1 MTESSATT
9 DQGQVSAA
17 QAAPVVKK
25 GKLKSSWKITNVSDS
40 IDDPIADCLVIL
52 SKIYGAPISRTAL
65 RAGLPLENN
74 RLSVG
79 LTSRAAARAGMSSR
93 VLSRSI
99 TQMSTLELPCILL
112 LNPDKACVLTDID
125 FDTQTLTVVKPESG
139 MGKETID
146 IPDLEESYS
155 GYAIFV
161 HPSFDRIK
169 DTATFEQPK
178 QKSWFWGKMLSSW
191 RIYRD
196 VLIASFLINTMAL
209 ATPFFILNVYD
220 RVIPNSAFET
230 LWVLAIGIGIVYFF
244 SLLMQ
249 SLRGYFVD
257 LAGQKASLNMSAE
270 LIEKTLGMKMSS
282 RPDSVGSYSNKIQQ
296 FDSIRDFITSFSIT
310 AMVDM
315 PFVFLALFVIWY
327 LAGPIVLI
335 HVVAICF
342 LLLYS
347 LLIHKPLKTAIENTY
362 QATSKKNAILVEG
375 LNGLENLKMLGAEN
389 KVQKDW
395 EDSISLIA
403 RWGSR
408 SRFLST
414 SVNHIAS
421 FVQNGTVV
429 AVVIAGVYAISEG
442 FLTQGGLIAIVILSR
457 QAIAPMTQFVG
468 LIARYHRAKTAY
480 QTLKKVMEVP
490 VERPPEST
498 FLHRAAFRGE
508 IEFKNVSFK
517 YPDQNAYALKD
528 VSFKMNAGEHV
539 GLIGSIG
546 SGKST
551 LGKILMGLYEPENGM
566 VTVDGTDTRQI
577 DPHDLR
583 YFIGCVPQD
592 ITLFRGSVRENI
604 IMGHPDVEDE
614 AILRAAQLSGVT
626 EIVKKHSAGFDMPV
640 GEQGR
645 SLSGGQRQTVALARA
660 VLHDPP
666 ILILDEPSSSMDAR
680 TEKRLT
686 NHLSNILEGKTLVL
700 ITHRASLLALV
711 ERVIVLDNG
720 SVRADGPK
728 DHILEAIQKGQL
740 NL

>member
-1 MTESSATT
+1 MTHQSVNKTTIQATPT
-9 DQGQVSAA
+9 AS
-17 QAAPVVKK
+17 KK
-25 GKLKSSWKITNVSDS
+25 KTGASWKITNVSDT

-52 SKIYGAPISRTAL
+52 SKIYGQPISRTAL

-79 LTSRAAARAGMSSR
+79 LTARAAGRAGLSSR
-93 VLSRSI
+93 VLSRSLK
-99 TQMSTLELPCILL
+99 QMSTLELPCILL
-112 LNPDKACVLTDID
+112 LDPDKACVLTDINYES
-125 FDTQTLTVVKPESG
+125 QMLTVVKPESG
-139 MGKETID
+139 MGKESLAIA
-146 IPDLEESYS
+146 DLEKSYS

-169 DTATFEQPK
+169 DTSSLERPK
-178 QKSWFWGKMLSSW
+178 KRSWFWGKMLSSW

-196 VLIASFLINTMAL
+196 VLVASFLINVMGL

-230 LWVLAIGIGIVYFF
+230 LWVLAIGIAIVYFF

-270 LIEKTLGMKMSS
+270 LMEKTLGMKMSS
-282 RPDSVGSYSNKIQQ
+282 RPESVGSYSNKIQQ

-310 AMVDM
+310 ALIDM
-315 PFVFLALFVIWY
+315 PFVVLALLVIWY
-327 LAGPIVLI
+327 LAGPIVFI
-335 HVVAICF
+335 HIIAICF

-347 LLIHKPLKTAIENTY
+347 IVIHRPLKTAIENTY

-395 EDSISLIA
+395 EDSISLIT

-442 FLTQGGLIAIVILSR
+442 FLTQGGLIAIVILTR

-468 LIARYHRAKTAY
+468 LLARYHRARTAY
-480 QTLKKVMEVP
+480 QTLKKIMMVP
-490 VERPPEST
+490 VERPSEST
-498 FLHRAAFRGE
+498 FLHRATLRGE

-528 VSFKMNAGEHV
+528 VSFSLKAGEHV

-551 LGKILMGLYEPENGM
+551 LGKLLIGLYDPEEGM

-577 DPHDLR
+577 DPNDLR

-604 IMGHPDVEDE
+604 IMGHPDVDDE
-614 AILRAAQLSGVT
+614 AILRAAQLSGVS
-626 EIVKKHSAGFDMPV
+626 EIVRKHSAGFDMPV

-680 TEKRLT
+680 TERRLC
-686 NHLSNILEGKTLVL
+686 NNLKSILEGKTLLLV
-700 ITHRASLLALV
+700 THRASLLTLV
-711 ERVIVLDNG
+711 DRVIVLDNG
-720 SVRADGPK
+720 SIRADGPK
-728 DHILEAIQKGQL
+728 DNILEAIQRGQL
-740 NL
+740 SL

>member
-1 MTESSATT
+1 MTHQSVNKTTIQATPT
-9 DQGQVSAA
+9 AS
-17 QAAPVVKK
+17 KK
-25 GKLKSSWKITNVSDS
+25 NPEASWKITNVGDT

-52 SKIYGAPISRTAL
+52 SKIYGQPISRTAL

-79 LTSRAAARAGMSSR
+79 LTARAAGRAGLSSR
-93 VLSRSI
+93 VLSRSLKE
-99 TQMSTLELPCILL
+99 MSTLELPCILL
-112 LNPDKACVLTDID
+112 LDPDKACVLTDINYES
-125 FDTQTLTVVKPESG
+125 QMLTVVKPESG
-139 MGKETID
+139 MGKESLAIA
-146 IPDLEESYS
+146 DLEKSYN

-169 DTATFEQPK
+169 DTSSLERPK
-178 QKSWFWGKMLSSW
+178 KKSWFWGKMLSSW

-196 VLIASFLINTMAL
+196 VLVASFLINVMGL

-230 LWVLAIGIGIVYFF
+230 LWVLAIGIAIVYFF

-270 LIEKTLGMKMSS
+270 LMEKTLGMKMSS
-282 RPDSVGSYSNKIQQ
+282 RPESVGSYSNKIQQ

-310 AMVDM
+310 ALIDM
-315 PFVFLALFVIWY
+315 PFVALALLVIWY
-327 LAGPIVLI
+327 LAGPIVFI
-335 HVVAICF
+335 HIIAICF

-347 LLIHKPLKTAIENTY
+347 IVIHRPLKTAIENTY

-375 LNGLENLKMLGAEN
+375 LNGLENLKMLGAES

-395 EDSISLIA
+395 EDSISLIT

-442 FLTQGGLIAIVILSR
+442 FLTQGGLIAIVILTR

-468 LIARYHRAKTAY
+468 LLARYHRARTAY
-480 QTLKKVMEVP
+480 QTLKKIMMVP

-498 FLHRAAFRGE
+498 FLHRATLRGE

-528 VSFKMNAGEHV
+528 VSFSLKAGEHV

-551 LGKILMGLYEPENGM
+551 LGKLLIGLYDPEEGM

-577 DPHDLR
+577 DPNDLR
-583 YFIGCVPQD
+583 CFIGCVPQD

-604 IMGHPDVEDE
+604 IMGHPDVDDE
-614 AILRAAQLSGVT
+614 AILRAAQLSGVS

-680 TEKRLT
+680 TERRLC
-686 NHLSNILEGKTLVL
+686 NNLKSILEGKTLLLV
-700 ITHRASLLALV
+700 THRASLLTLV
-711 ERVIVLDNG
+711 DRVIVLDNG
-720 SVRADGPK
+720 SIRADGPK
-728 DHILEAIQKGQL
+728 DNILEAIQRGQL
-740 NL
+740 SL

>member
-1 MTESSATT
+1 MKATVRPKNKQST
-9 DQGQVSAA
+9 
-17 QAAPVVKK
+17 
-25 GKLKSSWKITNVSDS
+25 WKIKNLGDA
-40 IDDPIADCLVIL
+40 IDDPIADCLVML
-52 SKIYGAPISRTAL
+52 SKIYGQPISRTAI

-74 RLSVG
+74 RLSVN
-79 LTSRAAARAGMSSR
+79 LASRAAARAGLSSR
-93 VLSRSI
+93 VLGRPLK
-99 TQMSTLELPCILL
+99 QMSTLELPCILL
-112 LNPDKACVLTDID
+112 LSPDKACVLTDINYKD
-125 FDTQTLTVVKPESG
+125 QTLTILLPETG
-139 MGKETID
+139 MGKQIVPID
-146 IPDLEESYS
+146 QIEERYS

-161 HPSFDRIK
+161 HPSFDRVR
-169 DTATFEQPK
+169 DTAELERPK
-178 QKSWFWGKMLSSW
+178 HKSWFWGKMLDSW

-196 VLIASFLINTMAL
+196 VLIASFLINTMGL

-220 RVIPNSAFET
+220 RVIPNNAFET
-230 LWVLAIGIGIVYFF
+230 LWVLAIGIAIVYLF

-270 LIEKTLGMKMSS
+270 LIEKTLGMKMTA
-282 RPDSVGSYSNKIQQ
+282 RPESIGSYSNKIQQ

-327 LAGPIVLI
+327 LAGPIVLVHI
-335 HVVAICF
+335 VAICF
-342 LLLYS
+342 LILYS
-347 LLIHKPLKTAIENTY
+347 LLIHRPLKAAIEQTY

-375 LNGLENLKMLGAEN
+375 LNGLENLKMLGAES

-442 FLTQGGLIAIVILSR
+442 FLTQGGLIAVVILTR

-468 LIARYHRAKTAY
+468 LIARFHRAKTAY
-480 QTLKKVMEVP
+480 TTLKKVMEVP
-490 VERPPEST
+490 VERPAEST
-498 FLHRAAFRGE
+498 FLHRASILGAV
-508 IEFKNVSFK
+508 EFKNVSFK

-528 VSFKMNAGEHV
+528 VSFSMKAGEHV

-577 DPHDLR
+577 DPNDLR

-604 IMGHPDVEDE
+604 ILGHPDVDDE
-614 AILRAAQLSGVT
+614 AILRAAQLAGVT
-626 EIVKKHSAGFDMPV
+626 EIVKQHSAGFDMPV

-660 VLHDPP
+660 LLHDPP

-680 TEKRLT
+680 TEKRLC
-686 NHLSNILEGKTLVL
+686 NQLSRILDGKTLLLV
-700 ITHRASLLALV
+700 THRASLLTLV
-711 ERVIVLDNG
+711 DRVIVLDNG
-720 SVRADGPK
+720 TVRADGPK
-728 DHILEAIQKGQL
+728 DNILEAIQKGQL
-740 NL
+740 SL

>member
-1 MTESSATT
+1 MTHQSVNKTTIQATPT
-9 DQGQVSAA
+9 AS
-17 QAAPVVKK
+17 KK
-25 GKLKSSWKITNVSDS
+25 KTEASWKITNVGDT

-52 SKIYGAPISRTAL
+52 SKIYGQPISRTAL

-79 LTSRAAARAGMSSR
+79 LTARAAGRAGLSSR
-93 VLSRSI
+93 VLSRSLK
-99 TQMSTLELPCILL
+99 QMSTLELPCILL
-112 LNPDKACVLTDID
+112 LDPDKACVLTDINYES
-125 FDTQTLTVVKPESG
+125 QMLTVVKPESG
-139 MGKETID
+139 MGKESLAIA
-146 IPDLEESYS
+146 DLEKSYN

-169 DTATFEQPK
+169 DTSSLERPK
-178 QKSWFWGKMLSSW
+178 KKSWFWGKMLSSW

-196 VLIASFLINTMAL
+196 VLVASFLINVMGL

-230 LWVLAIGIGIVYFF
+230 LWVLAIGIAIVYFF

-270 LIEKTLGMKMSS
+270 LMEKTLGMKMSS
-282 RPDSVGSYSNKIQQ
+282 RPESVGSYSNKIQQ

-310 AMVDM
+310 ALIDM
-315 PFVFLALFVIWY
+315 PFVVLALLVIWY
-327 LAGPIVLI
+327 LAGPIVFI
-335 HVVAICF
+335 HIIAICF

-347 LLIHKPLKTAIENTY
+347 IVIHRPLKTAIENTY

-375 LNGLENLKMLGAEN
+375 LNGLENLKMLGAES

-395 EDSISLIA
+395 EDSISLIT

-429 AVVIAGVYAISEG
+429 TVVIAGVYAISEG
-442 FLTQGGLIAIVILSR
+442 FLTQGGLIAIVILTR

-468 LIARYHRAKTAY
+468 LLARYHRARTAY
-480 QTLKKVMEVP
+480 QTLKKIMMVP

-498 FLHRAAFRGE
+498 FLHRATLRGE

-528 VSFKMNAGEHV
+528 VSFSLKAGEHV

-551 LGKILMGLYEPENGM
+551 LGKLLIGLYDPEEGM

-577 DPHDLR
+577 DPNDLR
-583 YFIGCVPQD
+583 CFIGCVPQD

-604 IMGHPDVEDE
+604 IMGHPDVDDE
-614 AILRAAQLSGVT
+614 AILRAAQLSGVS

-680 TEKRLT
+680 TERRLC
-686 NHLSNILEGKTLVL
+686 NNLKSILEGKTLLLV
-700 ITHRASLLALV
+700 THRASLLTLV
-711 ERVIVLDNG
+711 DRVIVLDNG
-720 SVRADGPK
+720 SIRADGPK
-728 DHILEAIQKGQL
+728 DNILEAIQRGQL
-740 NL
+740 SL

>member
-1 MTESSATT
+1 MTHQSVNKTTIQATPT
-9 DQGQVSAA
+9 AS
-17 QAAPVVKK
+17 KK
-25 GKLKSSWKITNVSDS
+25 KTEASWKITNVGDT

-52 SKIYGAPISRTAL
+52 SKIYGQPISRTAL

-79 LTSRAAARAGMSSR
+79 LTARAAGRAGLSSR
-93 VLSRSI
+93 VLSRSLK
-99 TQMSTLELPCILL
+99 QMSTLELPCILL
-112 LNPDKACVLTDID
+112 LDPDKACVLTDINYES
-125 FDTQTLTVVKPESG
+125 QMLTVVKPESG
-139 MGKETID
+139 MGKESLAIA
-146 IPDLEESYS
+146 DLEKSYS

-169 DTATFEQPK
+169 DTSSLERPK
-178 QKSWFWGKMLSSW
+178 KRSWFWGKMLSSW

-196 VLIASFLINTMAL
+196 VLVASFLINVMGL

-230 LWVLAIGIGIVYFF
+230 LWVLAIGIAIVYFF

-270 LIEKTLGMKMSS
+270 LMEKTLGMKMSS
-282 RPDSVGSYSNKIQQ
+282 RPESVGSYSNKIQQ

-310 AMVDM
+310 ALIDM
-315 PFVFLALFVIWY
+315 PFVVLALLVIWY
-327 LAGPIVLI
+327 LAGPIVFI
-335 HVVAICF
+335 HIIAICF

-347 LLIHKPLKTAIENTY
+347 IVIHRPLKTAIENTY

-375 LNGLENLKMLGAEN
+375 LNGLENLKMLGAES

-395 EDSISLIA
+395 EDSISLIT

-442 FLTQGGLIAIVILSR
+442 FLTQGGLIAIVILTR

-468 LIARYHRAKTAY
+468 LLARYHRARTAY
-480 QTLKKVMEVP
+480 QTLKKIMMVP

-498 FLHRAAFRGE
+498 FLHRATLRGE

-528 VSFKMNAGEHV
+528 VSFSLKAGEHV

-551 LGKILMGLYEPENGM
+551 LGKLLIGLYDPAEGM

-577 DPHDLR
+577 DPNDLR

-604 IMGHPDVEDE
+604 IMGHPDVDDE
-614 AILRAAQLSGVT
+614 AILRAAQLSGVS

-680 TEKRLT
+680 TERRLC
-686 NHLSNILEGKTLVL
+686 NNLKSILEGKTLLLV
-700 ITHRASLLALV
+700 THRASLLTLV
-711 ERVIVLDNG
+711 DRVIVLDNG
-720 SVRADGPK
+720 SIRADGPK
-728 DHILEAIQKGQL
+728 DNILEAIQRGQL
-740 NL
+740 SL

>member
-1 MTESSATT
+1 MTHQSVNKTTIQATPT
-9 DQGQVSAA
+9 AS
-17 QAAPVVKK
+17 KK
-25 GKLKSSWKITNVSDS
+25 KTEASWKITNVGDT

-52 SKIYGAPISRTAL
+52 SKIYGQPISRTAL

-79 LTSRAAARAGMSSR
+79 LTARAAGRAGLSSR
-93 VLSRSI
+93 VLSRSLK
-99 TQMSTLELPCILL
+99 QMSTLELPCILL
-112 LNPDKACVLTDID
+112 LDPDKACVLTDINYES
-125 FDTQTLTVVKPESG
+125 QMLTVVKPESG
-139 MGKETID
+139 MGKESLAIA
-146 IPDLEESYS
+146 DLEKSYS

-169 DTATFEQPK
+169 DTSSLERPK
-178 QKSWFWGKMLSSW
+178 KKSWFWGKMLSSW

-196 VLIASFLINTMAL
+196 VLVASFLINVMGL

-230 LWVLAIGIGIVYFF
+230 LWVLAIGIAIVYFF

-270 LIEKTLGMKMSS
+270 LMEKTLGMKMSS
-282 RPDSVGSYSNKIQQ
+282 RPESVGSYSNKIQQ

-310 AMVDM
+310 ALIDM
-315 PFVFLALFVIWY
+315 PFVVLALLVIWY
-327 LAGPIVLI
+327 LAGPIVFI
-335 HVVAICF
+335 HIIAICF

-347 LLIHKPLKTAIENTY
+347 IVIHRPLKTAIENTY

-375 LNGLENLKMLGAEN
+375 LNGLENLKMLGAES

-395 EDSISLIA
+395 EDSISLIT

-429 AVVIAGVYAISEG
+429 TVVIAGVYAISEG
-442 FLTQGGLIAIVILSR
+442 FLTQGGLIAIVILTR

-468 LIARYHRAKTAY
+468 LLARYHRARTAY
-480 QTLKKVMEVP
+480 QTLKKIMMVP

-498 FLHRAAFRGE
+498 FLHRATLRGE

-528 VSFKMNAGEHV
+528 VSFSLKAGEHV

-551 LGKILMGLYEPENGM
+551 LGKLLIGLYDPEEGM

-577 DPHDLR
+577 DPNDLR
-583 YFIGCVPQD
+583 CFIGCVPQD

-604 IMGHPDVEDE
+604 IMGHPDVDDE
-614 AILRAAQLSGVT
+614 AILRAAQLSGVS

-680 TEKRLT
+680 TERRLC
-686 NHLSNILEGKTLVL
+686 NNLKSILEGKTLLLV
-700 ITHRASLLALV
+700 THRASLLTLV
-711 ERVIVLDNG
+711 DRVIVLDNG
-720 SVRADGPK
+720 SIRADGPK
-728 DHILEAIQKGQL
+728 DNILEAIQRGQL
-740 NL
+740 SL

>member
-1 MTESSATT
+1 MTEHSANIPRQNATIT
-9 DQGQVSAA
+9 SENDVE
-17 QAAPVVKK
+17 
-25 GKLKSSWKITNVSDS
+25 SSWKISNVSDTV
-40 IDDPIADCLVIL
+40 DDPIADCLVIL
-52 SKIYGAPISRTAL
+52 SRIYGQPISRTAL
-65 RAGLPLENN
+65 RAGLPLEKN
-74 RLSVG
+74 RLSVS
-79 LTSRAAARAGMSSR
+79 LAARAAARAGLSSR

-99 TQMSTLELPCILL
+99 HQMSTLELPCILL
-112 LNPDKACVLTDID
+112 LAAGKACVLTDID
-125 FDTQTLTVVKPESG
+125 FSAQTLTVIMPESG
-139 MGKETID
+139 MGKEHLPIAE
-146 IPDLEESYS
+146 LEKNYT

-161 HPSFDRIK
+161 HPSFDRLK
-169 DTATFEQPK
+169 DTSTLERPT

-196 VLIASFLINTMAL
+196 VLVASFLINVMGL

-230 LWVLAIGIGIVYFF
+230 LWVLAIGIAIVYFF

-270 LIEKTLGMKMSS
+270 LIEKTLGMKMSA
-282 RPDSVGSYSNKIQQ
+282 RPESVGAYSNKIQQ

-310 AMVDM
+310 ALIDM
-315 PFVFLALFVIWY
+315 PFVILALLVIWY
-327 LAGPIVLI
+327 LAGPIVFVHI
-335 HVVAICF
+335 VAICF
-342 LLLYS
+342 LIIYS
-347 LLIHKPLKTAIENTY
+347 LLIHQPLKTAIENTY

-375 LNGLENLKMLGAEN
+375 LSGLENLKMLGAES

-429 AVVIAGVYAISEG
+429 AVVIAGVYSISEG
-442 FLTQGGLIAIVILSR
+442 FLTQGGLIAIVILTR
-457 QAIAPMTQFVG
+457 QAIAPVTQFVG
-468 LIARYHRAKTAY
+468 LLARYHRARAAY
-480 QTLKKVMEVP
+480 QTLKKIMTVP

-498 FLHRAAFRGE
+498 FLHRATLRGAV
-508 IEFKNVSFK
+508 EFKSVSFK

-528 VSFKMNAGEHV
+528 VSFALEAGEHV

-551 LGKILMGLYEPENGM
+551 LGKLLMGLYEPEQGM

-577 DPHDLR
+577 DPNDLR

-592 ITLFRGSVRENI
+592 ITLFRGSVKDNI
-604 IMGHPDVEDE
+604 IMGHPHVEDE
-614 AILRAAQLSGVT
+614 AILRAAELSGVT
-626 EIVKKHSAGFDMPV
+626 EIVRKHSAGFDMPA

-660 VLHDPP
+660 LLHDPP

-680 TEKRLT
+680 TEKRLC
-686 NHLSNILEGKTLVL
+686 NNLKSILESKTLILV
-700 ITHRASLLALV
+700 THRASLLTLV
-711 ERVIVLDNG
+711 DRVIVLDNG
-720 SVRADGPK
+720 SIRADGPK
-728 DHILEAIQKGQL
+728 DNILEAIQRGQL
-740 NL
+740 SL

>member
-1 MTESSATT
+1 MTHQSVSKTT
-9 DQGQVSAA
+9 TQTTPITS
-17 QAAPVVKK
+17 KK
-25 GKLKSSWKITNVSDS
+25 KTEASWKISNVSDT

-52 SKIYGAPISRTAL
+52 SKIYGQPISRTAL

-79 LTSRAAARAGMSSR
+79 LTARAAGRAGLSSR
-93 VLSRSI
+93 VLSRSLKQI
-99 TQMSTLELPCILL
+99 SPLELPCILL
-112 LNPDKACVLTDID
+112 LDPDKACVLTDINYES
-125 FDTQTLTVVKPESG
+125 QMLTVIIPESG
-139 MGKETID
+139 MGKETLAIAD
-146 IPDLEESYS
+146 VEKSYS

-169 DTATFEQPK
+169 DTSSLERPK
-178 QKSWFWGKMLSSW
+178 KKSWFWGKMLSSW

-196 VLIASFLINTMAL
+196 VLVTSFLINVMGL

-230 LWVLAIGIGIVYFF
+230 LWVLAIGIAIVYFF

-270 LIEKTLGMKMSS
+270 LMEKTLGMKMSS
-282 RPDSVGSYSNKIQQ
+282 RPESVGSYSNKIQQ

-310 AMVDM
+310 ALIDM
-315 PFVFLALFVIWY
+315 PFVALALLVIWY

-335 HVVAICF
+335 HIIAICF

-347 LLIHKPLKTAIENTY
+347 IVIHRPLKTAIENTY

-395 EDSISLIA
+395 EDSISLIT

-442 FLTQGGLIAIVILSR
+442 FLTQGGLIAIVILTR

-468 LIARYHRAKTAY
+468 LLARYHRARTAY
-480 QTLKKVMEVP
+480 QTLKKMMMVP
-490 VERPPEST
+490 VDRPPEST
-498 FLHRAAFRGE
+498 FLHRATLRGE

-528 VSFKMNAGEHV
+528 VSFSLKAGEHV

-551 LGKILMGLYEPENGM
+551 LGKLLIGLYDPEEGM

-577 DPHDLR
+577 DPNDLR

-592 ITLFRGSVRENI
+592 ITLFRGSVKENI
-604 IMGHPDVEDE
+604 IMGHPDVDDE
-614 AILRAAQLSGVT
+614 AILRAAQLSGVS

-680 TEKRLT
+680 TERQLC
-686 NHLSNILEGKTLVL
+686 NHLKSILDGKSLLLV
-700 ITHRASLLALV
+700 THRASLLTLV
-711 ERVIVLDNG
+711 DRVIVLDNG
-720 SVRADGPK
+720 SIRADGPK
-728 DHILEAIQKGQL
+728 DNILEAIQRGQL
-740 NL
+740 SL

>member
-1 MTESSATT
+1 MTHQSVNKTTIQATPT
-9 DQGQVSAA
+9 AS
-17 QAAPVVKK
+17 KK
-25 GKLKSSWKITNVSDS
+25 KTEASWKITNVGDT

-52 SKIYGAPISRTAL
+52 SKIYGQPISRTAL

-79 LTSRAAARAGMSSR
+79 LTARAAGRAGLSSR
-93 VLSRSI
+93 VLSRSLK
-99 TQMSTLELPCILL
+99 QMSTLELPCILL
-112 LNPDKACVLTDID
+112 LDPDKACVLTDINYES
-125 FDTQTLTVVKPESG
+125 QMLTVVKPESG
-139 MGKETID
+139 MGKESLAIA
-146 IPDLEESYS
+146 DLEKSYS

-169 DTATFEQPK
+169 DTSSLERPK
-178 QKSWFWGKMLSSW
+178 KRSWFWGKMLSSW

-196 VLIASFLINTMAL
+196 VLVASFLINVMGL

-230 LWVLAIGIGIVYFF
+230 LWVLAIGIAIVYFF

-270 LIEKTLGMKMSS
+270 LMEKTLGMKMSS
-282 RPDSVGSYSNKIQQ
+282 RPESVGSYSNKIQQ

-310 AMVDM
+310 ALIDM
-315 PFVFLALFVIWY
+315 PFVVLALLVIWY
-327 LAGPIVLI
+327 LAGPIVFI
-335 HVVAICF
+335 HIIAICF

-347 LLIHKPLKTAIENTY
+347 IVIHRPLKTAIENTY

-375 LNGLENLKMLGAEN
+375 LNGLENLKMLGAES

-395 EDSISLIA
+395 EDSISLIT

-442 FLTQGGLIAIVILSR
+442 FLTQGGLIAIVILTR

-468 LIARYHRAKTAY
+468 LLARYHRARTAY
-480 QTLKKVMEVP
+480 QTLKKIMMVP

-498 FLHRAAFRGE
+498 FLHRATLRGE

-528 VSFKMNAGEHV
+528 VSFSLKAGEHV

-551 LGKILMGLYEPENGM
+551 LGKLLIGLYDPEEGM

-577 DPHDLR
+577 DPNDLR
-583 YFIGCVPQD
+583 CFIGCVPQD

-604 IMGHPDVEDE
+604 IMGHPDVDDE
-614 AILRAAQLSGVT
+614 AILRAAQLSGVS

-680 TEKRLT
+680 TERRLC
-686 NHLSNILEGKTLVL
+686 NNLKSILEGKTLLLV
-700 ITHRASLLALV
+700 THRASLLTLV
-711 ERVIVLDNG
+711 DRVIVLDNG
-720 SVRADGPK
+720 SIRADGPK
-728 DHILEAIQKGQL
+728 DNILEAIQRGQL
-740 NL
+740 SL

>member
-1 MTESSATT
+1 MTHQSVNKTTIQATPT
-9 DQGQVSAA
+9 AS
-17 QAAPVVKK
+17 KK
-25 GKLKSSWKITNVSDS
+25 KTGASWKITNVSDT

-52 SKIYGAPISRTAL
+52 SKIYGQPISRTAL

-79 LTSRAAARAGMSSR
+79 LTARAAGRAGLSSR
-93 VLSRSI
+93 VLSRSLK
-99 TQMSTLELPCILL
+99 QMSTLELPCILL
-112 LNPDKACVLTDID
+112 LDPDKACVLTDINYES
-125 FDTQTLTVVKPESG
+125 QMLTVVKPESG
-139 MGKETID
+139 MGKESLAIA
-146 IPDLEESYS
+146 DLEKSYS

-169 DTATFEQPK
+169 DTSSLERPK
-178 QKSWFWGKMLSSW
+178 KRSWFWGKMLSSW

-196 VLIASFLINTMAL
+196 VLVASFLINVMGL

-230 LWVLAIGIGIVYFF
+230 LWVLAIGIAIVYFF

-270 LIEKTLGMKMSS
+270 LMEKTLGMKMSS
-282 RPDSVGSYSNKIQQ
+282 RPESVGSYSNKIQQ

-310 AMVDM
+310 ALIDM
-315 PFVFLALFVIWY
+315 PFVVLALLVIWY
-327 LAGPIVLI
+327 LAGPIVFI
-335 HVVAICF
+335 HIIAICF

-347 LLIHKPLKTAIENTY
+347 IVIHRPLKTAIENTY

-395 EDSISLIA
+395 EDSISLIT

-442 FLTQGGLIAIVILSR
+442 FLTQGGLIAIVILTR

-468 LIARYHRAKTAY
+468 LLARYHRARTAY
-480 QTLKKVMEVP
+480 QTLKKIMMVP

-498 FLHRAAFRGE
+498 FLHRATLRGE

-528 VSFKMNAGEHV
+528 VSFSLKAGEHV

-551 LGKILMGLYEPENGM
+551 LGKLLIGLYDPEEGM

-577 DPHDLR
+577 DPNDLR

-604 IMGHPDVEDE
+604 IMGHPDVDDE
-614 AILRAAQLSGVT
+614 AILRAAQLSGVS

-680 TEKRLT
+680 TERRLC
-686 NHLSNILEGKTLVL
+686 NNLKSILEGKTLLLV
-700 ITHRASLLALV
+700 THRASLLTLV
-711 ERVIVLDNG
+711 DRVIVLDNG
-720 SVRADGPK
+720 SIRADGPK
-728 DHILEAIQKGQL
+728 DNILEAIQRGQL
-740 NL
+740 SL

>member
-1 MTESSATT
+1 MNSKAR
-9 DQGQVSAA
+9 Q
-17 QAAPVVKK
+17 
-25 GKLKSSWKITNVSDS
+25 SSWKIKNFSDT
-40 IDDPIADCLVIL
+40 IDDPIADCLVIV
-52 SKIYGAPISRTAL
+52 SKIYGHPISRTAL

-74 RLSVG
+74 RLSVS
-79 LTSRAAARAGMSSR
+79 LASRAAARAGLSSR
-93 VLSRSI
+93 VLARSFK
-99 TQMSTLELPCILL
+99 QMSTLELPCILL
-112 LNPDKACVLTDID
+112 LNPGNACVLTDID
-125 FDTQTLTVVKPESG
+125 HQEQKLTVLIPETG
-139 MGKETID
+139 MGTESVPIAE
-146 IPDLEESYS
+146 LEKHYS

-161 HPSFDRIK
+161 HPSFDRVR
-169 DTATFEQPK
+169 DSATAERPK
-178 QKSWFWGKMLSSW
+178 HKSWFWGKLLDSW

-196 VLIASFLINTMAL
+196 VLIASLLINVFGL

-230 LWVLAIGIGIVYFF
+230 LWVLAIGIAIIYLF

-270 LIEKTLGMKMSS
+270 LIEKTLGMKMTE
-282 RPDSVGSYSNKIQQ
+282 RPESVGSYSNKIQQ

-310 AMVDM
+310 TMVDM
-315 PFVFLALFVIWY
+315 PFVFLALFAIWY
-327 LAGPIVLI
+327 LSGPVVLV
-335 HVVAICF
+335 HGVAICF
-342 LLLYS
+342 LILYS
-347 LLIHKPLKTAIENTY
+347 LLIHRPLKNAIENTY

-375 LNGLENLKMLGAEN
+375 LNGLENLKMLGAES

-414 SVNHIAS
+414 SVNHIAA

-429 AVVIAGVYAISEG
+429 SVVIAGVYAISEG
-442 FLTQGGLIAIVILSR
+442 NMTQGGLIAIVILTR
-457 QAIAPMTQFVG
+457 QAIAPMTQFVS

-480 QTLKKVMEVP
+480 KTLKKVMEVP
-490 VERPPEST
+490 VERPAEST
-498 FLHRAAFRGE
+498 FLHRASIKGA
-508 IEFKNVSFK
+508 IEFKNVSFT
-517 YPDQNAYALKD
+517 YPDQNACALKD
-528 VSFKMNAGEHV
+528 VSFSLKAGEHV

-551 LGKILMGLYEPENGM
+551 LGKILMGLYEPETGM
-566 VTVDGTDTRQI
+566 VTMDGTDTRQL
-577 DPHDLR
+577 DPNDLR
-583 YFIGCVPQD
+583 RFIGCVPQD

-604 IMGHPDVEDE
+604 IMGHPDVDDE
-614 AILRAAQLSGVT
+614 AILRASRLSGVA

-660 VLHDPP
+660 LLHDPP
-666 ILILDEPSSSMDAR
+666 ILILDEPSSAMDAR
-680 TEKRLT
+680 TEKRLCGQ
-686 NHLSNILEGKTLVL
+686 LSSVLEGKSLLL

-711 ERVIVLDNG
+711 DRVIVLDNG
-720 SVRADGPK
+720 MVRADGPK

>member
-1 MTESSATT
+1 MTHQSVNKTTIQATPT
-9 DQGQVSAA
+9 AS
-17 QAAPVVKK
+17 KK
-25 GKLKSSWKITNVSDS
+25 KTEASWKITNVGDT

-52 SKIYGAPISRTAL
+52 SKIYGQPISRTAL

-79 LTSRAAARAGMSSR
+79 LTARAAGRAGLSSR
-93 VLSRSI
+93 VLSRSLK
-99 TQMSTLELPCILL
+99 QMSTLELPCILL
-112 LNPDKACVLTDID
+112 LDPDKACVLTDINYES
-125 FDTQTLTVVKPESG
+125 QMLTVVKPESG
-139 MGKETID
+139 MGKESLAIA
-146 IPDLEESYS
+146 DLEKSYS

-169 DTATFEQPK
+169 DTSSLERPK
-178 QKSWFWGKMLSSW
+178 KRSWFWGKMLSSW

-196 VLIASFLINTMAL
+196 VLVASFLINVMGL

-230 LWVLAIGIGIVYFF
+230 LWVLAIGIAIVYFF

-270 LIEKTLGMKMSS
+270 LMEKTLGMKMSS
-282 RPDSVGSYSNKIQQ
+282 RPESVGSYSNKIQQ

-310 AMVDM
+310 ALIDM
-315 PFVFLALFVIWY
+315 PFVVLALLVIWY
-327 LAGPIVLI
+327 LAGPIVFI
-335 HVVAICF
+335 HIIAICF

-347 LLIHKPLKTAIENTY
+347 IVIHRPLKTAIENTY

-395 EDSISLIA
+395 EDSISLIT

-442 FLTQGGLIAIVILSR
+442 FLTQGGLIAIVILTR

-468 LIARYHRAKTAY
+468 LLARYHRARTAY
-480 QTLKKVMEVP
+480 QTLKKIMMVP

-498 FLHRAAFRGE
+498 FLHRATLRGE

-528 VSFKMNAGEHV
+528 VSFSLKAGEHV

-551 LGKILMGLYEPENGM
+551 LGKLLIGLYDPAEGM

-577 DPHDLR
+577 DPNDLR
-583 YFIGCVPQD
+583 CFIGCVPQD

-604 IMGHPDVEDE
+604 IMGHPDVDDE
-614 AILRAAQLSGVT
+614 AILRAAQLSGVS

-680 TEKRLT
+680 TERRLC
-686 NHLSNILEGKTLVL
+686 NNLKSILEGKTLLLV
-700 ITHRASLLALV
+700 THRASLLTLV
-711 ERVIVLDNG
+711 DRVIVLDNG
-720 SVRADGPK
+720 SIRADGPK
-728 DHILEAIQKGQL
+728 DNILEAIQRGQL
-740 NL
+740 SL

>member
-1 MTESSATT
+1 MKA
-9 DQGQVSAA
+9 
-17 QAAPVVKK
+17 VVRQKK
-25 GKLKSSWKITNVSDS
+25 PPTPWKIKSHSEV
-40 IDDPIADCLVIL
+40 IDDPIADCLVML
-52 SKIYGAPISRTAL
+52 SKIYGQPISRTAL

-74 RLSVG
+74 RLSVS
-79 LTSRAAARAGMSSR
+79 LTARAAARAGLSSR
-93 VLSRSI
+93 VLSRSLKQI
-99 TQMSTLELPCILL
+99 STLELPCILL
-112 LNPDKACVLTDID
+112 LSPDRACVLTDINYED
-125 FDTQTLTVVKPESG
+125 QTVTILLPEAG
-139 MGKETID
+139 MGKRNIPID
-146 IPDLEESYS
+146 DIEKRYS

-161 HPSFDRIK
+161 HPSFDRVR
-169 DTATFEQPK
+169 DTSNLERPK
-178 QKSWFWGKMLSSW
+178 HKSWFWGKMLDSW

-196 VLIASFLINTMAL
+196 VLVASFLINTMGL

-220 RVIPNSAFET
+220 RVIPNNAFET
-230 LWVLAIGIGIVYFF
+230 LWVLAIGIGIIYLF

-282 RPDSVGSYSNKIQQ
+282 RPESVGSYSNKIQQ

-315 PFVFLALFVIWY
+315 PFVFLALFAIWY
-327 LAGPIVLI
+327 LAGPIVFVHI
-335 HVVAICF
+335 GAICF
-342 LLLYS
+342 LIIYS
-347 LLIHKPLKTAIENTY
+347 LLIHRPLKTAIEKTY
-362 QATSKKNAILVEG
+362 QATSQKNAILVEG
-375 LNGLENLKMLGAEN
+375 LNGLENLKMMGAES

-395 EDSISLIA
+395 EDSISLIS

-414 SVNHIAS
+414 SVNHIAA

-429 AVVIAGVYAISEG
+429 AVVIAGVYAISQG
-442 FLTQGGLIAIVILSR
+442 ALTQGGLIAIVILSR

-468 LIARYHRAKTAY
+468 LIARFHRAKTAY
-480 QTLKKVMEVP
+480 QTLKKVMDTP
-490 VERPPEST
+490 VERPAESN
-498 FLHRAAFRGE
+498 FLHRASIQGAV
-508 IEFKNVSFK
+508 EFKNVSFK

-528 VSFKMNAGEHV
+528 VSFSMKAGEHV

-577 DPHDLR
+577 DPNDLR

-604 IMGHPDVEDE
+604 IMGHPDVDDE
-614 AILRAAQLSGVT
+614 AILRAAMLSGVS

-680 TEKRLT
+680 TEKRLC
-686 NHLSNILEGKTLVL
+686 NNLSRILEGKTLLLV
-700 ITHRASLLALV
+700 THRASLLTLV
-711 ERVIVLDNG
+711 DRVIVLDNG
-720 SVRADGPK
+720 TVRADGPK
-728 DHILEAIQKGQL
+728 DNILEAIQKGQL
-740 NL
+740 SL

>member
-1 MTESSATT
+1 MTHQSVNKTTIQATPT
-9 DQGQVSAA
+9 AS
-17 QAAPVVKK
+17 KK
-25 GKLKSSWKITNVSDS
+25 KPGASWKITNVGDT

-52 SKIYGAPISRTAL
+52 SKIYGQPISRTAL

-79 LTSRAAARAGMSSR
+79 LTARAAGRAGLSSR
-93 VLSRSI
+93 VLSRSLKE
-99 TQMSTLELPCILL
+99 MSTLELPCILL
-112 LNPDKACVLTDID
+112 LDPDKACVLTDINYES
-125 FDTQTLTVVKPESG
+125 QMLTVVKPESG
-139 MGKETID
+139 MGKESLAIA
-146 IPDLEESYS
+146 DLEKSYN

-169 DTATFEQPK
+169 DTSSLERPK
-178 QKSWFWGKMLSSW
+178 KKSWFWGKMLSSW

-196 VLIASFLINTMAL
+196 VLVASFLINVMGL

-230 LWVLAIGIGIVYFF
+230 LWVLAIGIAIVYFF

-270 LIEKTLGMKMSS
+270 LMEKTLGMKMSS
-282 RPDSVGSYSNKIQQ
+282 RPESVGSYSNKIQQ

-310 AMVDM
+310 ALIDM
-315 PFVFLALFVIWY
+315 PFVVLALLVIWY
-327 LAGPIVLI
+327 LAGPIVFI
-335 HVVAICF
+335 HIIAICF

-347 LLIHKPLKTAIENTY
+347 IVIHRPLKTAIENTY

-375 LNGLENLKMLGAEN
+375 LNGLENLKMLGAES

-395 EDSISLIA
+395 EDSISLIT

-442 FLTQGGLIAIVILSR
+442 FLTQGGLIAIVILTR

-468 LIARYHRAKTAY
+468 LLARYHRARTAY
-480 QTLKKVMEVP
+480 QTLKKIMMVP

-498 FLHRAAFRGE
+498 FLHRATLRGE

-528 VSFKMNAGEHV
+528 VSFSLKAGEHV

-551 LGKILMGLYEPENGM
+551 LGKLLIGLYDPEEGM

-577 DPHDLR
+577 DPNDLR
-583 YFIGCVPQD
+583 CFIGCVPQD

-604 IMGHPDVEDE
+604 IMGHPDVDDE
-614 AILRAAQLSGVT
+614 AILRAAQLSGVS

-680 TEKRLT
+680 TERRLC
-686 NHLSNILEGKTLVL
+686 NNLKSILEGKTLLLV
-700 ITHRASLLALV
+700 THRASLLTLV
-711 ERVIVLDNG
+711 DRVIVLDNG
-720 SVRADGPK
+720 SIRADGPK
-728 DHILEAIQKGQL
+728 DNILEAIQRGQL
-740 NL
+740 SL

>member
-1 MTESSATT
+1 MPTASKKKTEA
-9 DQGQVSAA
+9 
-17 QAAPVVKK
+17 
-25 GKLKSSWKITNVSDS
+25 SWKISNVSDT

-52 SKIYGAPISRTAL
+52 SKIYGQPISRTAL
-65 RAGLPLENN
+65 RAGLPLEDN

-79 LTSRAAARAGMSSR
+79 LTARAAGRAGLSSR
-93 VLSRSI
+93 VLSRSLK
-99 TQMSTLELPCILL
+99 QMSTLELPCILL
-112 LNPDKACVLTDID
+112 LNPDKACVLTDINYES
-125 FDTQTLTVVKPESG
+125 QMLTVVMPESG
-139 MGKETID
+139 MGKETLPIA
-146 IPDLEESYS
+146 DLEKSYS
-155 GYAIFV
+155 GYTIFV

-169 DTATFEQPK
+169 DTSRLERPK
-178 QKSWFWGKMLSSW
+178 KRSWFWGKMLSSW

-196 VLIASFLINTMAL
+196 VLVASFLINVMGL

-270 LIEKTLGMKMSS
+270 LMEKTLGMKMSS
-282 RPDSVGSYSNKIQQ
+282 RPESVGSYSNKIQQ

-310 AMVDM
+310 ALIDM
-315 PFVFLALFVIWY
+315 PFVALALLVIWY
-327 LAGPIVLI
+327 IAGPIVFVHI
-335 HVVAICF
+335 IAICF

-347 LLIHKPLKTAIENTY
+347 LVIHRPLKTAIENTY

-395 EDSISLIA
+395 EDSISLIT

-429 AVVIAGVYAISEG
+429 AVVIAGVYSISEG
-442 FLTQGGLIAIVILSR
+442 FLTQGGLIAIVILTR

-468 LIARYHRAKTAY
+468 LLARDHRARTAY
-480 QTLKKVMEVP
+480 QTLKKIMMVP

-498 FLHRAAFRGE
+498 FLHRATLRGA

-528 VSFKMNAGEHV
+528 ISFSLKAGEHV

-551 LGKILMGLYEPENGM
+551 LGKLLIGLYDPEEGM

-577 DPHDLR
+577 DPNDLR

-592 ITLFRGSVRENI
+592 ITLFRGSVKENI
-604 IMGHPDVEDE
+604 IMGHPDVDDE
-614 AILRAAQLSGVT
+614 VILRAAQLSGVT
-626 EIVKKHSAGFDMPV
+626 EIVMKHSAGFDMPV

-680 TEKRLT
+680 TERRLC
-686 NHLSNILEGKTLVL
+686 NNLKSILDGKTLLLV
-700 ITHRASLLALV
+700 THRASLLTLV
-711 ERVIVLDNG
+711 DRVIVLDNG
-720 SVRADGPK
+720 SIRADGPK
-728 DHILEAIQKGQL
+728 DNILEAIQRGQL
-740 NL
+740 SI

>member
-1 MTESSATT
+1 MTHQSVNKTTIQATPT
-9 DQGQVSAA
+9 AS
-17 QAAPVVKK
+17 KK
-25 GKLKSSWKITNVSDS
+25 NPEASWKITNVGDT

-52 SKIYGAPISRTAL
+52 SKIYGQPISRTAL

-79 LTSRAAARAGMSSR
+79 LTARAAGRAGLSSR
-93 VLSRSI
+93 VLSRSLKE
-99 TQMSTLELPCILL
+99 MSTLELPCILL
-112 LNPDKACVLTDID
+112 LDPDKACVLTDINYES
-125 FDTQTLTVVKPESG
+125 QMLTVVKPESG
-139 MGKETID
+139 MGKESLAIA
-146 IPDLEESYS
+146 DLEKSYN

-169 DTATFEQPK
+169 DTSSLERPK
-178 QKSWFWGKMLSSW
+178 KKSWFWGKMLSSW

-196 VLIASFLINTMAL
+196 VLVASFLINVMGL

-230 LWVLAIGIGIVYFF
+230 LWVLAIGIAIVYFF

-270 LIEKTLGMKMSS
+270 LMEKTLGMKMSS
-282 RPDSVGSYSNKIQQ
+282 RPESVGSYSNKIQQ

-310 AMVDM
+310 ALIDM
-315 PFVFLALFVIWY
+315 PFVVLALLVIWY
-327 LAGPIVLI
+327 LAGPIVFI
-335 HVVAICF
+335 HIIAICF
-342 LLLYS
+342 LILYS
-347 LLIHKPLKTAIENTY
+347 IVIHRPLKTAIENTY

-375 LNGLENLKMLGAEN
+375 LNGLENLKMLGAES

-395 EDSISLIA
+395 EDSISLIT

-442 FLTQGGLIAIVILSR
+442 FLTQGGLIAIVILTR

-468 LIARYHRAKTAY
+468 LLARYHRARTAY
-480 QTLKKVMEVP
+480 QTLKKIMMVP

-498 FLHRAAFRGE
+498 FLHRATLRGE

-528 VSFKMNAGEHV
+528 VSFSLKAGEHV

-551 LGKILMGLYEPENGM
+551 LGKLLIGLYDPEEGM

-577 DPHDLR
+577 DPNDLR
-583 YFIGCVPQD
+583 CFIGCVPQD

-604 IMGHPDVEDE
+604 IMGHPDVDDE
-614 AILRAAQLSGVT
+614 AILRAAQLSGVS

-680 TEKRLT
+680 TERRLC
-686 NHLSNILEGKTLVL
+686 NNLKSILEGKTLLLV
-700 ITHRASLLALV
+700 THRASLLTLV
-711 ERVIVLDNG
+711 DRVIVLDNG
-720 SVRADGPK
+720 SIRADGPK
-728 DHILEAIQKGQL
+728 DNILEAIQRGQL
-740 NL
+740 SL

>member
-1 MTESSATT
+1 MTHPSVNKTTIQATPT
-9 DQGQVSAA
+9 AS
-17 QAAPVVKK
+17 KK
-25 GKLKSSWKITNVSDS
+25 KTEASWKITNVGDT

-52 SKIYGAPISRTAL
+52 SKIYGQPISRTAL

-79 LTSRAAARAGMSSR
+79 LTARAAGRAGLSSR
-93 VLSRSI
+93 VLSRSLK
-99 TQMSTLELPCILL
+99 QMSTLELPCILL
-112 LNPDKACVLTDID
+112 LDPDKACVLTDINYES
-125 FDTQTLTVVKPESG
+125 QMLTVVKPESG
-139 MGKETID
+139 MGKESLAIA
-146 IPDLEESYS
+146 DLEKSYS

-169 DTATFEQPK
+169 DTSSLERPK
-178 QKSWFWGKMLSSW
+178 KRSWFWGKMLSSW

-196 VLIASFLINTMAL
+196 VLVASFLINVMGL

-230 LWVLAIGIGIVYFF
+230 LWVLAIGIAIVYFF

-270 LIEKTLGMKMSS
+270 LMEKTLGMKMSS
-282 RPDSVGSYSNKIQQ
+282 RPESVGSYSNKIQQ

-310 AMVDM
+310 ALIDM
-315 PFVFLALFVIWY
+315 PFVVLALLVIWY
-327 LAGPIVLI
+327 LAGPIVFI
-335 HVVAICF
+335 HIIAICF

-347 LLIHKPLKTAIENTY
+347 IVIHRPLKTAIENTY

-395 EDSISLIA
+395 EDSISLIT

-442 FLTQGGLIAIVILSR
+442 FLTQGGLIAIVILTR

-468 LIARYHRAKTAY
+468 LLARYHRARTAY
-480 QTLKKVMEVP
+480 QTLKKIMMVP

-498 FLHRAAFRGE
+498 FLHRATLRGE

-528 VSFKMNAGEHV
+528 VSFSLKAGEHV

-551 LGKILMGLYEPENGM
+551 LGKLLIGLYDPEEGM

-577 DPHDLR
+577 DPNDLR
-583 YFIGCVPQD
+583 CFIGCVPQD

-604 IMGHPDVEDE
+604 IMGHPDVDDE
-614 AILRAAQLSGVT
+614 AILRAAQLSGVS

-680 TEKRLT
+680 TERRLC
-686 NHLSNILEGKTLVL
+686 NNLKSILEGKTLLLV
-700 ITHRASLLALV
+700 THRASLLTLV
-711 ERVIVLDNG
+711 DRVIVLDNG
-720 SVRADGPK
+720 SIRADGPK
-728 DHILEAIQKGQL
+728 DNILEAIQRGQL
-740 NL
+740 SL